1 MVLYDIATHF
11 RVAAVY
17 ECFEVNCNIAMPRHK
32 FKKARKQNKETN
44 NQKKK
49 IQNEKSYM
57 LLKIVASSDNH
68 LSHCFSFIV

>member
-1 MVLYDIATHF
+1 MVLYDVATHF
-11 RVAAVY
+11 RVAAVMKPTVILQ
-17 ECFEVNCNIAMPRHK
+17 CPDISL
-32 FKKARKQNKETN
+32 KKQENETKKQPK
-44 NQKKK
+44 KKK

>member
-1 MVLYDIATHF
+1 MVLYDVATHF
-11 RVAAVY
+11 RVAAVMKPTVILQ
-17 ECFEVNCNIAMPRHK
+17 CPDISL
-32 FKKARKQNKETN
+32 KKQENKTKKQTTK
-44 NQKKK
+44 KKK